1 MVDFTAR
8 PRTRAPSPPINPNSP
23 LAPELYLPICVF
35 YFVIVFTHHRP
46 QSIQTRQSSPLWPPT
61 DSLYLNQQKIMI
73 SFSPLC
79 GRVYASERKYKLKNI
94 AAALFLQPLP
104 ADLEGLIWILDNFL
118 YLQRRSILTQREG
131 NSRCVC
137 FPPFV
142 RVWGCATP
150 HCLAVWVGG
159 LLPPIS
165 CN

>member
-46 QSIQTRQSSPLWPPT
+46 QSIQTHTIFAIMTTHWLTLPESAKDNDFILTTMRQS
-61 DSLYLNQQKIMI
+61 
-73 SFSPLC
+73 LC
-79 GRVYASERKYKLKNI
+79 LRKLKNI
-94 AAALFLQPLP
+94 AAALFLQPLS